1 MGTRSIPLN
10 PAGSVATAHNARTQG
25 NAQAVA
31 SNSTILTAA
40 WSPAAHA
47 SGMVLGLLTALLAAQ
62 TGSMALSIT
71 LMLVPAPALLLFRNW
86 KAIAGHGGVW
96 LAIIMANLLIPGMP
110 RALQLPLEA
119 GHTVQH
125 GAFTYL
131 GVMMV
136 YLSLLHAVSRLL
148 QKETRDGQEATSLLE
163 KLAPNRMLDLSQ
175 RAQSAD
181 GHKLTPAAAAFN
193 AHADH
198 LVRLISAFSMLRSD
212 MKQLADIAARL
223 RQKAAVQK
231 ERSDVGADQVSR
243 LYDNNDKLS
252 TRAEAIAQTARGAW
266 DSADRILETTR
277 QYEEDIRSVRER
289 VQAGRDN
296 VDRLFNQLV
305 QVKAAITAAS
315 TLSDKICALR
325 MPSAQSLSAGAVD
338 AQAALAAQTQLDNLG
353 GEIRKQFEHMEST
366 VEELTTAIYNSTQV
380 MTLFQEKVEMSF
392 GMTRQITRSTQAL
405 QEENASTASAIED
418 LVVQMHNSQR
428 QAMDLLSSLEFAR
441 NASQEAIAVIESSA
455 QHIVRSESLV
465 EEIDRE
471 LVRVKP

>member
-10 PAGSVATAHNARTQG
+10 HGASGNPLAHVGTGS
-25 NAQAVA
+25 
-31 SNSTILTAA
+31 

-86 KAIAGHGGVW
+86 KAIAGHSGVW
-96 LAIIMANLLIPGMP
+96 LAVIMVNLLLPDLIP
-110 RALQLPLEA
+110 ALRLPVEA
-119 GHTVQH
+119 GHTVRH
-125 GAFTYL
+125 GAFTHL
-131 GVMMV
+131 GVMLV
-136 YLSLLHAVSRLL
+136 YMSLLHAVSRLL
-148 QKETRDGQEATSLLE
+148 QKETTDGREATELLE
-163 KLAPNRMLDLSQ
+163 RLAPGRMVDLTQRPHAAQGQRLSQ
-175 RAQSAD
+175 
-181 GHKLTPAAAAFN
+181 AAAAFN
-193 AHADH
+193 SHADH
-198 LVRLISAFSMLRSD
+198 LVRLVSAFSMLRSD

-231 ERSDVGADQVSR
+231 ERSDVGADQVGR

-266 DSADRILETTR
+266 DSAERILETTR

-296 VDRLFNQLV
+296 IDRLFNQLV
-305 QVKAAITAAS
+305 QVKAAINAAS
-315 TLSDKICALR
+315 TISDKICALR
-325 MPSAQSLSAGAVD
+325 MPVAPSLAAGNESGSAAYAADLLSAQA
-338 AQAALAAQTQLDNLG
+338 QLDNLG
-353 GEIRKQFEHMEST
+353 GEIRKQFQHMETT
-366 VEELTTAIYNSTQV
+366 VEELTAAIYNSTQV

-392 GMTRQITRSTQAL
+392 GMARQITRSTQAL
-405 QEENASTASAIED
+405 QEENASTAAAIED
-418 LVVQMHNSQR
+418 LVMQMHNSQR

-471 LVRVKP
+471 LVRLKP